1 MPVPLRLLLRAP
13 GTSAIAILSIALSVG
28 AAAVVF
34 TAIRAVL
41 LEPLPYARPSQLVQ
55 LRTDYAYTDASHADW
70 VSWHDMQDLARDTR
84 TLSSVAIFHYSL
96 SDLSGDS
103 AALPEA
109 LYGLSVSAN
118 MFPTLGVTPMLG
130 RNIHPEEDRPGS
142 SVMILSYGLWLRRF
156 QADRAAVGRQVRING
171 HPCTIIGVMPPDFDF
186 PMRMATSV
194 RTPSG
199 HMDFSAS
206 LPVDPARQDRR
217 NLGFGAV
224 ARLRPGVSLAQA
236 REDLA
241 AVSNALERAWPASNT
256 KRRLAMNP
264 LRDRA
269 LGTAPT
275 GLMLLMAAASIFLL
289 IGCANVA
296 NLLLARAMGRQREMA
311 VRLAL
316 GASRGQIARH
326 SLAESAALGALG
338 GLAGYG
344 LARFAW
350 SVLPALAPHSI
361 PRLAAARA
369 DGTVFA
375 FALLVAILNSLAF
388 GIAPALHASRRLP
401 ADALREAGTG
411 GSIGGASSRVRS
423 ALVVAEVALAVVL
436 VVIGGMLTG
445 SFVRLLRTDP
455 GFTAGH
461 LLASIIVPVSDRYK
475 KPEERRALF
484 RGILDSVAALPGVE
498 AAGAVDALP
507 FTGENN
513 GAAVFGDGSKLPR
526 TSEQP
531 VAEVDTVTAGYLP
544 AMGVRLLQ
552 GRAFREEDVTGA
564 SDTALVSQAAA
575 DLLWPGV
582 SPLGRR
588 VCVNCSP
595 ETPPHWKEVV
605 GVVSGIRHSGL
616 EERGVVQVYLAAG
629 ALESAQFLVVRANRP
644 AGELTRAIRTA
655 VAAVD
660 PNQPVFLSAR
670 MSTLIADSVADRRFI
685 MTLLAITAGLALVLA
700 AAGVY
705 GVISYVT
712 SRRTREIGL
721 RMALGATPG
730 QVGRLVFRQ
739 GMQLAAVGAG
749 IGLTAAVVLARVLRS
764 VLTGLE
770 SSDPAL
776 MALAGTVAIAAAA
789 VACWAP
795 ARRATRIDPMSAL
808 R

>member
-1 MPVPLRLLLRAP
+1 MPAPLRLLLRAP
-13 GTSAIAILSIALSVG
+13 GTAAIAILSVALSVG
-28 AAAVVF
+28 ATAVVF
-34 TAIRAVL
+34 AAIRAVL

-55 LRTDYAYTDASHADW
+55 LRTDYAYVNASHADW

-96 SDLSGDS
+96 FNLSGDPG
-103 AALPEA
+103 ALPEA

-118 MFPTLGVTPMLG
+118 LFPTLGVAPLLG

-142 SVMILSYGLWLRRF
+142 SVMILSYRLWVRRF
-156 QADRAAVGRQVRING
+156 QSDRAVVGRQLQING
-171 HPCTIIGVMPPDFDF
+171 HSCTVIGVMPPDFDF

-194 RTPSG
+194 RTPSA
-199 HMDFSAS
+199 HMDFWAS
-206 LPVDPARQDRR
+206 LPVDPAKQDRR

-236 REDLA
+236 RADLA
-241 AVSNALERAWPASNT
+241 SVSNALESAWPASNT
-256 KRRLAMNP
+256 GRRLAINP
-264 LRDRA
+264 LRERA
-269 LGTAPT
+269 LGSTPA
-275 GLMLLMAAASIFLL
+275 GLFLLMAAASVFLL

-296 NLLLARAMGRQREMA
+296 NLLLARAMGRHREMA

-316 GASRGQIARH
+316 GASRGHIVRH
-326 SLAESAALGALG
+326 SLAESAVLGVLG
-338 GLAGYG
+338 GLAGFA

-350 SVLPALAPHSI
+350 SVLPALAPQSI

-369 DGTVFA
+369 DSPVFA
-375 FALLVAILNSLAF
+375 FALLVAILNSVAF
-388 GIAPALHASRRLP
+388 GLAPALYASRRLP
-401 ADALREAGTG
+401 ADALRDAGTG
-411 GSIGGASSRVRS
+411 GSIGGASSRLRS
-423 ALVVAEVALAVVL
+423 TLVVAEVALAVAL

-445 SFVRLLRTDP
+445 SFVRLLNTAP
-455 GFTAGH
+455 GFNAGH
-461 LLASIIVPVSDRYK
+461 LLASIIVPLDDRYK
-475 KPEERRALF
+475 NPAERRALF
-484 RGILDSVAALPGVE
+484 RGILEKVAALPGVE

-507 FTGENN
+507 FTGQNN
-513 GAAVFGDGSKLPR
+513 GAWVFGDAKKLPR
-526 TSEQP
+526 ISEQP

-544 AMGVRLLQ
+544 AMGVRLIE

-564 SDTALVSQAAA
+564 REVALVSQGAAA
-575 DLLWPGV
+575 LLWPGV

-588 VCVNCSP
+588 ICVNCSP
-595 ETPPHWKEVV
+595 EKPLQWKQVV
-605 GVVSGIRHSGL
+605 GVVSDIRHSGL
-616 EERGVVQVYLAAG
+616 DERGVVQVYLAAG
-629 ALESAQFLVVRANRP
+629 ALESAQFLVVRANRS
-644 AGELTRAIRTA
+644 AGELARAIRAA

-660 PNQPVFLSAR
+660 PNQPVFLSAA

-685 MTLLAITAGLALVLA
+685 MSLMAVTACLALALA

-739 GMQLAAVGAG
+739 GMQLAGVGAA
-749 IGLTAAVVLARVLRS
+749 IGLAAALGLARVLRS
-764 VLTGLE
+764 VLTGLG

-776 MALAGTVAIAAAA
+776 LALAAALAIAAAA
-789 VACWAP
+789 LACWVP
-795 ARRATRIDPMSAL
+795 ARRATRIDPASAL

>member
-1 MPVPLRLLLRAP
+1 MPVSLRLLLRAP
-13 GTSAIAILSIALSVG
+13 GTAAIAILSIALSVG
-28 AAAVVF
+28 ATAVVF
-34 TAIRAVL
+34 AAIRAVL
-41 LEPLPYARPSQLVQ
+41 LEPLPYARAGELVQ
-55 LRTDYAYTDASHADW
+55 LRTDYSYTNASHADW
-70 VSWHDMQDLARDTR
+70 VAWHDMQDLARDTR

-96 SDLSGDS
+96 FNLSGDAS
-103 AALPEA
+103 ALPEA

-118 MFPTLGVTPMLG
+118 LFPTLGVTPMLG
-130 RNIHPEEDRPGS
+130 RNIQPAEDRPGS
-142 SVMILSYGLWLRRF
+142 YVMILSYGLWVRRF
-156 QADRAAVGRQVRING
+156 QADRAVIGRQVQING

-186 PMRMATSV
+186 PLRMATSV

-199 HMDFSAS
+199 HMDFWAS
-206 LPVDPARQDRR
+206 LPVDPAREDHH

-224 ARLRPGVSLAQA
+224 ARLRPGISLVQA

-241 AVSNALERAWPASNT
+241 VVSNALERAWPASNT
-256 KRRLAMNP
+256 GRRLALNP

-269 LGTAPT
+269 LGSAPT
-275 GLMLLMAAASIFLL
+275 GLLLLMAAAAVFLL

-296 NLLLARAMGRQREMA
+296 NLLLARAMGRHREMA

-316 GASRGQIARH
+316 GASRGHIVRQ
-326 SLAESAALGALG
+326 SLAESAVLGVLG

-375 FALLVAILNSLAF
+375 FALAVAILNSLAF

-411 GSIGGASSRVRS
+411 GSIGGASSGVRS

-436 VVIGGMLTG
+436 VVIGGVLTG

-455 GFTAGH
+455 GFHAGH
-461 LLASIIVPVSDRYK
+461 LLASIIVPTSDQYK
-475 KPEERRALF
+475 KPEERRLLF
-484 RGILDSVAALPGVE
+484 RGILDAVAAMPGVE

-507 FTGENN
+507 FTGQNN
-513 GAAVFGDGSKLPR
+513 GASVFGDGNKLPR

-531 VAEVDTVTAGYLP
+531 IAEVDTVTAGYLP

-552 GRAFREEDVTGA
+552 GRAFREEDMTGA
-564 SDTALVSQAAA
+564 RPVALVSQAAA

-595 ETPPHWKEVV
+595 DAPPHWQEVV

-616 EERGVVQVYLAAG
+616 EERGIVQVYLAAA
-629 ALESAQFLVVRANRP
+629 ALESAQFLVVRADRP
-644 AGELTRAIRTA
+644 AGELARAIRTA
-655 VAAVD
+655 VAALD
-660 PNQPVFLSAR
+660 PNQPVFLSAT
-670 MSTLIADSVADRRFI
+670 MSSLIADSVADRRFI
-685 MTLLAITAGLALVLA
+685 MILLAITASLALLLA

-705 GVISYVT
+705 SVISYVT

-730 QVGRLVFRQ
+730 QVARLVFRQ

-749 IGLTAAVVLARVLRS
+749 IGLAAAMLLARVLRS
-764 VLTGLE
+764 VLAGLG
-770 SSDPAL
+770 SGDPVPML
-776 MALAGTVAIAAAA
+776 LPCGLVIAAAA
-789 VACWAP
+789 LACWAP
-795 ARRATRIDPMSAL
+795 ARRATRIDPMNAL